1 MSEGTRRVV
10 EGFARILPE
19 VAKPVRKLTLGERL
33 VWTALVL
40 ILYETM
46 SSIALYG
53 VNNAAQQA
61 SPLLLNIIFA
71 SNIGT
76 LTTLGIGPIVT
87 GGLILQLLV
96 GAEIIRLDL
105 KKSEDRALFTAL
117 SKLFTLVIAIFQGA
131 AYVLA
136 GYFGTLT
143 ATAQILVFVQLL
155 VATLIIM
162 LMDELV
168 QKGWGLGSG
177 ISLFIA
183 AGVAS
188 QIFSDLFSPIVL
200 QDGYFHGIILAMVQA
215 ATSPE
220 GFGPLFI
227 RHVAQRGDILGLL
240 STIAII
246 LLLIYAEGVRVN
258 IPISH
263 SRFGGYRGSYPIKL
277 LYVSNVPVI
286 FASTVFTNIYYLSS
300 IIWSRYN
307 QDNSNFILNLLG
319 TFTIG
324 QDSGQP
330 EPTGGLAYY
339 ALGPNNFTQASQ
351 DPVRA
356 LVFVALM
363 VGFCVMLGRFWIT
376 VGGLSPE
383 RVADQLIAAGMQ
395 VPGFRRAPTII
406 ASILRRYIYTV
417 SIIGSV
423 IVGVLASVANYVNA
437 FGTGTGLLLMI
448 GILYQYY
455 QILVKER
462 VAEMYPA
469 IAKIMGEE

>member
-1 MSEGTRRVV
+1 MQEGRGRLAEVLTRV
-10 EGFARILPE
+10 LPE
-19 VAKPVRKLTLGERL
+19 ASKPVKRLTLTERL

-40 ILYETM
+40 VIYEAM
-46 SSIALYG
+46 SSTALYG
-53 VNNAAQQA
+53 VSVSAQQA

-96 GAEIIRLDL
+96 GAEILRLDL

-117 SKLFTLVIAIFQGA
+117 SKVFTLVIAIFQGA
-131 AYVLA
+131 AYIFA

-143 ATAQILVFVQLL
+143 PTTQLL
-155 VATLIIM
+155 IFAQLFFATIVIM

-183 AGVAS
+183 AGVAG
-188 QIFSDLFSPIVL
+188 QIFSDLFSPIIL
-200 QDGYFHGIILAMVQA
+200 QDGYFHGVILALAQGLVTPNGVA
-215 ATSPE
+215 
-220 GFGPLFI
+220 PLFI
-227 RHVAQRGDILGLL
+227 RHVAQRGDVLGLI
-240 STIAII
+240 STTAII
-246 LLLIYAEGVRVN
+246 LLLIYAENIRVN

-263 SRFGGYRGSYPIKL
+263 SRYGGFRGTYPIKL

-286 FASTVFTNIYYLSS
+286 FASTIFTNIYYLSS

-307 QDNSNFILNLLG
+307 TNNSNQLLNLLG
-319 TFTIG
+319 TFTIQEG
-324 QDSGQP
+324 ATQP
-330 EPTGGLAYY
+330 TPTGGLAYY
-339 ALGPNNFTQASQ
+339 ALGPSNFTDAMT
-351 DPVRA
+351 DPIRA
-356 LVFVALM
+356 VVFVGLM
-363 VGFCVMLGRFWIT
+363 VGFCLMLGRFWIT

-383 RVADQLIAAGMQ
+383 RIADQLIAAGMQ
-395 VPGFRRAPTII
+395 VPGFRRSPAII
-406 ASILRRYIYTV
+406 SSILRRYIYTV
-417 SIIGSV
+417 AIVGSV
-423 IVGVLASVANYVNA
+423 IVGLLASTANYVNA

-455 QILVKER
+455 QILIRER
-462 VAEMYPA
+462 VAESYPA
-469 IAKIMGEE
+469 LARL

>member
-1 MSEGTRRVV
+1 MSKGPRRIIEGV
-10 EGFARILPE
+10 ARALPE
-19 VAKPVRKLTLGERL
+19 VSKPIRKLTLGERL

-40 ILYETM
+40 VLYETM
-46 SSIALYG
+46 SSVALYG
-53 VNNAAQQA
+53 VDVATPQA

-96 GAEIIRLDL
+96 GSEIIRLDL
-105 KKSEDRALFTAL
+105 KKSEDRALFTAI
-117 SKLFTLVIAIFQGA
+117 SKIFTLVIAVFQGA

-143 ATAQILVFVQLL
+143 TTAQALVFVQLL
-155 VATLIIM
+155 FATVIIM

-183 AGVAS
+183 AGVAG
-188 QIFSDLFSPIVL
+188 QIFSDLFSPITL

-215 ATSPE
+215 ASSPE
-220 GFGPLFI
+220 GIAPLFI

-240 STIAII
+240 STVAII
-246 LLLIYAEGVRVN
+246 LLLLYAEGVRVH

-263 SRFGGYRGSYPIKL
+263 SRFAGYRGSYPIKL

-286 FASTVFTNIYYLSS
+286 FASTIFTNIYYLTS

-307 QDNSNFILNLLG
+307 QDNSNPFLNLLG
-319 TFTIG
+319 TFRLEPEST
-324 QDSGQP
+324 QP
-330 EPTGGLAYY
+330 IPTGGLAYY
-339 ALGPNNFTQASQ
+339 ALGPNNFTQATE
-351 DPVRA
+351 DPLRA
-356 LVFVALM
+356 LAFVALM

-376 VGGLSPE
+376 VGGLAPQ
-383 RVADQLIAAGMQ
+383 RVADQLIASGMQ
-395 VPGFRRAPTII
+395 VPGFRRSPAVIS
-406 ASILRRYIYTV
+406 AILRRYIYTV

-423 IVGVLASVANYVNA
+423 IVGILASLANYVNA

-455 QILVKER
+455 QILVRER